1 MNRPSFVERILA
13 RATVH
18 PDQIVLE
25 DERGELTAD
34 ELRRLVV
41 RLARALEDVGV
52 QPGDRV
58 AIAGSITREALASRY
73 AAGLLGCATVFCP
86 NTGVPGRLAGFVT
99 RVRAAAVV
107 VFPETAPA
115 ARELETFAPGL
126 RLLSV
131 GAVEGALNLLDVDS
145 GCGRGLVAHPVCR
158 DALAVMVASG
168 GTTGESK
175 VSRRSFGGWERV
187 VDAGSMRERRLL
199 VCTSFA
205 YVAQVLVDQVL
216 LGGGVVVLCDGFS
229 PREVL
234 ATIAFKRIT
243 HLALVEPLLVEL
255 IDHPEFGCHDLSS
268 LVAISHIG
276 ADAAPSLRRRL
287 LRRAG
292 PVLANPYGASEVG
305 IVSVLAGDDYRLGH
319 AGRLA
324 TSGRA
329 LPGVDLRIE
338 RPDGTEAAIGEEGLI
353 SVRSPQVADGYDA
366 TVRDSGFRNGRYY
379 SGDLGMLDPD
389 GYLYVRGRA
398 ADRRRVADR
407 WVMPVDVQ
415 HALCDHPD
423 VRYAVAIPSAS
434 AGGRDRGFSAVVVL
448 APGAT
453 TDPAGLRTFVAD
465 AHGDQLVPEQVVAVD
480 RVPVTEQGKP
490 DRARL
495 AILIGRAQAAHS
507 ELRSGH
513 GDRRSPASR
522 FERAAYAA

>member
-1 MNRPSFVERILA
+1 MNRPTFVERILA
-13 RATVH
+13 RATAH
-18 PDQIVLE
+18 PDEIVVA
-25 DERGELTAD
+25 DEHGELSAT
-34 ELRRLVV
+34 ELRRLVL
-41 RLARALEDVGV
+41 RLARALEDIGV

-58 AIAGSITREALASRY
+58 AIVPSIAREALAARY
-73 AAGLLGCATVFCP
+73 AAGLLGCATVLCP
-86 NTGVPGRLAGFVT
+86 NTGVPGRLAGLVT
-99 RVRAAAVV
+99 RVGAAAVV
-107 VFPETAPA
+107 VFPQTAAA
-115 ARELETFAPGL
+115 ARELETFAPGV

-131 GAVEGALNLLDVDS
+131 GAVEGALNLLEVS
-145 GCGRGLVAHPVCR
+145 PSCAGGFVAHPVCR

-216 LGGGVVVLCDGFS
+216 LGGGVVVLRAGFS
-229 PREVL
+229 PHDVL
-234 ATIAFKRIT
+234 TTIASERIT

-255 IDHPEFGCHDLSS
+255 IDHPEFGRGDLSS

-305 IVSVLAGDDYRLGH
+305 IVSVLAGDDYRPGR

-329 LPGVDLRIE
+329 LPGVDVRIE
-338 RPDGTEAAIGEEGLI
+338 RADGTEAATGEEGLI

-366 TVRDSGFRNGRYY
+366 TVPNSGFRNGRYRT
-379 SGDLGMLDPD
+379 GDLGTLDPD
-389 GYLYVRGRA
+389 GYLSVRGRA
-398 ADRRRVADR
+398 ADRRRVAGR

-423 VRYAVAIPSAS
+423 VRYAVVIPSAP
-434 AGGRDRGFSAVVVL
+434 AGDRDGGFSAVIVL
-448 APGAT
+448 APGAR
-453 TDPAGLRTFVAD
+453 TDAAALRTFVAD
-465 AHGDQLVPEQVVAVD
+465 QHGDHLVPEQVVAVD

-490 DRARL
+490 DRARI
-495 AILIGRAQAAHS
+495 AILVGRAQAAHS
-507 ELRSGH
+507 ELRSRRGH
-513 GDRRSPASR
+513 ARTGTGAFARS
-522 FERAAYAA
+522 AYTV